1 MNSKQFAWLYL
12 VSNGIAGARHA
23 YYGGYDQVDKS
34 LPEIGYDYGKLEE
47 YKKIYL
53 AQIKAHG
60 VNWNKTQ
67 APETDT
73 HSIFNGTFADSG
85 EEEHL
90 EGVLVL
96 NNGAKQNWIAEA
108 LEVKNVFDMMA
119 VVHEA
124 PEKFKQLFGEVA

>member
-1 MNSKQFAWLYL
+1 MMNSKQFAWLYL
-12 VSNGIAGARHA
+12 VSNGMAGARHS
-23 YYGGYDQVDKS
+23 YYGGYEQVDKS
-34 LPEIGYDYGKLEE
+34 LPPLSWDKGLEQ

-60 VNWNKTQ
+60 VNWTKTK
-67 APETDT
+67 APETGT

-96 NNGAKQNWIAEA
+96 NNGTKQNWIAEA

-119 VVHEA
+119 AVHEA